1 MAHVG
6 RWRRV
11 PSRAA
16 AGFANPPVVGGPRAI
31 TVTSQN
37 HVRP

>member
-11 PSRAA
+11 PSRPA
-16 AGFANPPVVGGPRAI
+16 AGFANPPVIGSPPAI
-31 TVTSQN
+31 TVASQN
-37 HVRP
+37 QVRP